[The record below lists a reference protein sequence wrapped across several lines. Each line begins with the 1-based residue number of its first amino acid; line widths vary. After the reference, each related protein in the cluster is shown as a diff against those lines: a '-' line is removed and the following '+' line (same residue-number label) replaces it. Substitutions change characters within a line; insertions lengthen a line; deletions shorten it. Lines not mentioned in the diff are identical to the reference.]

1 MKSNLLFNAI
11 ITLGAL
17 AAITS
22 CSDFLDP
29 YPSDTRDEEY
39 ILKNPSNL
47 QGLIGQCYEYMPEN
61 YNDNEGASL
70 DCATDN
76 AVMTSTDNNLR
87 RFATGMAN
95 PSTDIFAT
103 YWERDYKGIFNVNL
117 FLQNNNGRNVDYMH
131 DDHLN
136 ELLTNRL
143 WGEAY
148 ALRAWF
154 QWDLLQKFGGKG
166 MDGRMLGYPII
177 LAPVRVWEMTSDEI
191 GDIRLE
197 RNTYEEC
204 VRQIVADC
212 DSAYKYLPRA
222 HRDFL
227 VTDVDDR
234 VVLGSQNWGRMDGM
248 TAVAIKALVYLTWA
262 SPRFNPEGDM
272 ERWVKAAEYAKQV
285 MDMKQEIDG
294 GVSNGFDRTKR
305 VDWFDPNNPE
315 IIFAARYQN
324 SNDAMERMFW
334 PGGFQGNGQMGASQ
348 DLVDAFGMADGY
360 PVGASPDYE
369 YDSANPYADRDPRFY
384 SNIFYNGRTVMV
396 GQNNSSTY
404 TFEMWENGGKDA
416 AGLNTKNVWSNYYIK
431 KFVYMGL
438 NWADNTVTKMPHC
451 KFHIRWT
458 HMALAFA
465 ESANEIG
472 GPTYQVD
479 GVSAK
484 DVMGWL
490 RSRKTYDD
498 ATGITT
504 DPYLDEIAARGKDS
518 FREFIRNE
526 RRIETCFEGIRFF
539 DLRRWSTTLD
549 ELNVAVHGAGITRQ
563 GTNSYVYDFG
573 KVVQTLSFKS
583 AYLPIPY
590 QQMLLDNGLVQNEG
604 WDDWQ

>member
-1 MKSNLLFNAI
+1 
-11 ITLGAL
+11 
-17 AAITS
+17 
-22 CSDFLDP
+22 
-29 YPSDTRDEEY
+29 
-39 ILKNPSNL
+39 
-47 QGLIGQCYEYMPEN
+47 
-61 YNDNEGASL
+61 
-70 DCATDN
+70 
-76 AVMTSTDNNLR
+76 
-87 RFATGMAN
+87 
-95 PSTDIFAT
+95 
-103 YWERDYKGIFNVNL
+103 
-117 FLQNNNGRNVDYMH
+117 
-131 DDHLN
+131 
-136 ELLTNRL
+136 
-143 WGEAY
+143 
-148 ALRAWF
+148 
-154 QWDLLQKFGGKG
+154 
-166 MDGRMLGYPII
+166 MDGRMLGYPI
-177 LAPVRVWEMTSDEI
+177 LLDPVRVWEMTAEEI

-227 VTDVDDR
+227 VTDPDDR

-272 ERWVKAAEYAKQV
+272 ERWEKAAEYAKQV

-294 GVSNGFDRTKR
+294 SVANGFDRTKR

-360 PVGASPDYE
+360 PVEESE
-369 YDSANPYADRDPRFY
+369 QYDPTNPYQNRDPRFY
-384 SNIFYNGRTVMV
+384 SMIFYNGRTVTV

-438 NWADNTVTKMPHC
+438 NWSDNKITRMPHC

-465 ESANEIG
+465 EAANEIG
-472 GPTYQVD
+472 GPTYQID
-479 GVSAK
+479 GLSAK
-484 DVMGWL
+484 DVMGWI
-490 RSRKTYDD
+490 RSRRTYDD
-498 ATGITT
+498 APGIT
-504 DPYLDEIAARGKDS
+504 DESYLDIIAGRGMDS

-549 ELNVAVHGAGITRQ
+549 ELNVAVHGVRITRE
-563 GTNSYVYDFG
+563 GTNSYTYDFDE
-573 KVVQTLSFKS
+573 VVQNLSFKS

-604 WDDWQ
+604 WEDWQ